1 MSFSLEILHQGSSE
15 LVQLSDNEGNI
26 AIQISTK
33 GALLNSWTWQKNQ
46 ELNEFIDGNNLQDSW
61 SHFESN
67 GFKSAKMTPFVC
79 RLHEAKYSHLNQA
92 YTIEKFYLGKHAIHG
107 LIYDAN
113 YSVMNNYIDEKS
125 ASVTLMHTYKGTD
138 PGYPFHFQ
146 IEITWVLQKENKI
159 QVKTNIKNLS
169 AQTIPIVD
177 GWHPY
182 FQLGKSIDDCTLRF
196 SCKGKLE
203 YDTDLLPTGNL
214 LKETRFE
221 KGQYLK
227 ELQLDDGFELETN
240 VHTCYLES
248 KKYLLTIQPSAA
260 YPYLQIYTPPHRK
273 SIAIENLSGA
283 PNAFNN
289 KIGLQILKPQETILL
304 ETQYQIALK

>member
-1 MSFSLEILHQGSSE
+1 MSFSIETLLQGNAE
-15 LVQLSDNEGNI
+15 LIQLCDHEENVTLQI
-26 AIQISTK
+26 ATK
-33 GALLNSWTWQKNQ
+33 GALLNSWTWLQNQ
-46 ELNEFIDGNNLQDSW
+46 DLNEFIDGNNVQDSW

-67 GFKSAKMTPFVC
+67 GFKSAKMAPFVC
-79 RLHEAKYSHLNQA
+79 RLHEGKYTYLNQA

-113 YSVMNNYIDEKS
+113 YAVLSIDTNEKS
-125 ASVTLMHTYKGTD
+125 ASVTLTHTYQGSD

-146 IEITWVLQKENKI
+146 IDITWTLHKENKI

-169 AQTIPIVD
+169 EQTIPIVD

-182 FQLGKSIDDCTLRF
+182 FQLSKNIDECKLRF
-196 SCKGKLE
+196 SCKGKME
-203 YDTDLLPTGNL
+203 YDADLLPTGNIVND
-214 LKETRFE
+214 TRFD
-221 KGQYLK
+221 KGQQLK
-227 ELQLDDGFELETN
+227 DIQLDDGFELATN
-240 VHTCYLES
+240 ASACCLES
-248 KKYLLTIQPSAA
+248 DKFLLTIQPSVA

-289 KIGLQILKPQETILL
+289 KIGLQILKPQEFILL
-304 ETQYQIALK
+304 ETQYQITLK